1 MKQVDYLIERE
12 LSLSRIDLTSGDLT
26 WVAKNIENPQLEFTG
41 ETTEKRD
48 AQGTLIAQ
56 FDTAKGATLSGEL
69 SLLNMMVLASQ
80 LGTEVQFGAQNA
92 AIEVDYVDEM
102 VAEKGESE
110 TQFKCKTKYQP
121 KAAPTAI
128 YALNAD
134 GSMGTK
140 YTIATGENVATYAAG
155 TGDDAG
161 IGIITLPASVT
172 AGGKFV
178 VAYKYDSATAV
189 MVEDNADEFA
199 VPAKYILKIL
209 GADVCNPALKRSG
222 AIVFPKAKLD
232 NNFSLNLTT
241 DGTHPFSLTA
251 LKDYCDEAGKLC
263 YVVWDE

>member
-1 MKQVDYLIERE
+1 MKQVDYLIDRA

-80 LGTEVQFGAQNA
+80 LGTEVQFGESAS
-92 AIEVDYVDEM
+92 ITVDYVDEM
-102 VAEKGESE
+102 VAEKAEGE
-110 TQFKCKTKYQP
+110 TQYKCKTKYLP
-121 KAAPTAI
+121 KTTPTAI

-134 GSMGTK
+134 GGMGTK
-140 YTIATGENVATYAAG
+140 YTIGTAEGNATYAQG
-155 TGDDAG
+155 TGDDAN
-161 IGIITLPASVT
+161 IGIITLPAAVT

-189 MVEDNADEFA
+189 MVEDNAEEFA